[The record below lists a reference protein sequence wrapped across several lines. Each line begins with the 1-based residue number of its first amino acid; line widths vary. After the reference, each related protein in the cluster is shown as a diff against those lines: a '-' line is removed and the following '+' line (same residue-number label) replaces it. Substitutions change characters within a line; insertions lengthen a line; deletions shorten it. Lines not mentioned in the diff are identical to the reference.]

1 MEDMGPCGPQG
12 CDWFCHV
19 NPAPEHTSD
28 LLCCLFWP
36 LLHPTATLYW
46 LFLYG
51 QAGTTA
57 AEGPA
62 KRKAAS
68 IE

>member
-1 MEDMGPCGPQG
+1 MEDIEPYGPQG
-12 CDWFCHV
+12 WFCHV
-19 NPAPEHTSD
+19 NPVPEHTFD

-68 IE
+68 VE